1 MSDDASAPATAPVE
15 QTEQP
20 AAPTSGD
27 APATEPATESTQA
40 SAPTEEATKPPAQD
54 GPVPQTNGA
63 STTKNGKRK
72 SVGGVPEH
80 KNKKL
85 NRKQSK
91 IDLNL
96 DIKPGELWLAVMKG
110 YKNWPCIICDEEML
124 PESLLSKRPV
134 SAMRPD
140 GSYRPDFDT
149 GGKNARDRRYPIM
162 FLGTNEFAWHVNT
175 DLRAI
180 TPEDC
185 KKTLEENEK
194 SNKKPLQPKSLHSAF
209 EVASEGHDLAYFKSM
224 LAEHEEQAIAAQQA
238 WEEEERKA
246 AEAEAKKDEDTEMVD
261 ADSEK
266 PKKEKKRKAP
276 KDEELGEDGKP
287 LKTPKKIKIK
297 PPQEKETPAADSATK
312 PKKEKKRKEEKVAP
326 AAEAPKPVPQ
336 ETPEEAHEKMQK
348 TILFLRHRL
357 QKGFLSRDKPPE
369 ESEMPGMNTHMKT
382 LENYSDLD
390 GSIIKT
396 TKINKV
402 LKAIIKLHTIPRDS
416 EFHFKDRSQ
425 AILSSWGKQLDES
438 AATPAVA
445 TPTAN
450 GVKEDEKEKPV
461 ESTATPAETPAPTTE
476 APKKDDTPVD
486 TSEPAAEEKKPEE
499 PAAVAEATTA

>member
-1 MSDDASAPATAPVE
+1 
-15 QTEQP
+15 
-20 AAPTSGD
+20 
-27 APATEPATESTQA
+27 
-40 SAPTEEATKPPAQD
+40 
-54 GPVPQTNGA
+54 
-63 STTKNGKRK
+63 
-72 SVGGVPEH
+72 
-80 KNKKL
+80 
-85 NRKQSK
+85 
-91 IDLNL
+91 
-96 DIKPGELWLAVMKG
+96 
-110 YKNWPCIICDEEML
+110 
-124 PESLLSKRPV
+124 
-134 SAMRPD
+134 
-140 GSYRPDFDT
+140 
-149 GGKNARDRRYPIM
+149 
-162 FLGTNEFAWHVNT
+162 
-175 DLRAI
+175 
-180 TPEDC
+180 
-185 KKTLEENEK
+185 
-194 SNKKPLQPKSLHSAF
+194 
-209 EVASEGHDLAYFKSM
+209 M

-276 KDEELGEDGKP
+276 KDEELGEDGKVSFDTSSSTTSMALTNIQP